1 MHIILGAAPGALAL
15 GTMTKED
22 LIMTAVFF
30 GLFFVIFGFGGI
42 AAKHIPCK
50 SGSMLYEIL
59 HEDWDQDKQEETDKE
74 KPMLLEESTQQ
85 ETLSSVNDDGE

>member
-1 MHIILGAAPGALAL
+1 MHMILDGGRSALAL

-42 AAKHIPCK
+42 LAKHIPCK

-59 HEDWDQDKQEETDKE
+59 HEDWDRDGQEDTDGEAAQALETS
-74 KPMLLEESTQQ
+74 MCQ
-85 ETLSSVNDDGE
+85 ETLPSVKNDGE